1 MDNLDYF
8 VIELIVSFMDNN
20 SKISFFRVNRY
31 IFDNFF
37 YQNRDYLRKFS
48 ITQKNLCFTCETFCG
63 AEGHLIYLCK
73 CIGNYPVQH
82 HQCTILNK
90 FYKYTKITCC
100 PMCGEKTM
108 IFLKEPKHINMI

>member
-48 ITQKNLCFTCETFCG
+48 ITQKNRL
-63 AEGHLIYLCK
+63 A
-73 CIGNYPVQH
+73 
-82 HQCTILNK
+82 
-90 FYKYTKITCC
+90 
-100 PMCGEKTM
+100 
-108 IFLKEPKHINMI
+108 